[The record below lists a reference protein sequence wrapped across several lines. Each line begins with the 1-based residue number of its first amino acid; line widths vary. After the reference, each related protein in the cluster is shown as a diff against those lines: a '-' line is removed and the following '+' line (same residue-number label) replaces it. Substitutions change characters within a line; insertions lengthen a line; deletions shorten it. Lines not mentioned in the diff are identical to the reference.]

1 MAHYARV
8 EYGVVMQVIKAEQD
22 FIDSLPEEPG
32 VQWVQTSY
40 NTRAGVHY
48 DPATNMP
55 SADQSKALRKNYAG
69 IGMLYD
75 EKLDAFIMPQPYYS
89 WKLDKARGVW
99 AAPKPRPKD
108 GKLYSWDEQLKE
120 WYETDLMP

>member
-8 EYGVVMQVIKAEQD
+8 EYGVVMAVIKAEQD
-22 FIDSLPEEPG
+22 FIDSLPEESG
-32 VQWVQTSY
+32 VQWIQTSY

-48 DPATNMP
+48 DPETNMP

-69 IGMLYD
+69 VGMLYD
-75 EKLDAFIMPQPYYS
+75 EELDAFVMPQPYRS
-89 WKLDKARGVW
+89 WTMDEERGIWIPPV
-99 AAPKPRPKD
+99 PRPRD
-108 GKLYSWDEQLKE
+108 QKLYSWDEQLKE